1 MWWKSKEPI
10 KATIQACIA
19 LIKDILTGMEKK
31 KKNPISA
38 GVAGAARLEDFE
50 WGIHVAPEK
59 P

>member
-31 KKNPISA
+31 KKKPYLCGRRRS
-38 GVAGAARLEDFE
+38 GAA
-50 WGIHVAPEK
+50 
-59 P
+59 